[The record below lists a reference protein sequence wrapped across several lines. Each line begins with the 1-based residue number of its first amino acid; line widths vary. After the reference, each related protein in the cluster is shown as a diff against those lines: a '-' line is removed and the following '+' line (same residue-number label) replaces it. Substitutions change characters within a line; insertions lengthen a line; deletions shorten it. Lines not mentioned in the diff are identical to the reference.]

1 MEETCFLSKH
11 NGNAGWTFIF
21 KSLAFFGI
29 NFLCVYKSV
38 SQKHNS
44 TIKGFC
50 YITGPVVYEFIICI
64 TSDLWILECGYF
76 SMGVNTSDQITSAE
90 EINFKFKD
98 RL

>member
-1 MEETCFLSKH
+1 MNLQGKDNLVKWRKPAFFLSITAMLV
-11 NGNAGWTFIF
+11 GLLFIF

-64 TSDLWILECGYF
+64 TSDLWILE
-76 SMGVNTSDQITSAE
+76 
-90 EINFKFKD
+90 
-98 RL
+98 